1 MKSWISILLPEDE
14 YKERKMLQFLSE
26 GGVILFLSLIAAL
39 VFGRFY
45 ALDAE
50 LVLLLHV
57 AIFLFYV
64 LGRYIVSGIE
74 FTDVATDREYK
85 KEMKVILVK
94 SVGFTAMF
102 ILFTPL
108 FNMSS
113 STSGW
118 IEIIGVAALAGLFL
132 FIINYVSL
140 KRSFNRNKELL

>member
-50 LVLLLHV
+50 LVLLLQV

-94 SVGFTAMF
+94 SVGFTFMF
-102 ILFTPL
+102 ILVTFL
-108 FNMSS
+108 FNGLG

-118 IEIIGVAALAGLFL
+118 IEIIGGATLAGLFM
-132 FIINYVSL
+132 FIINFVSL
-140 KRSFNRNKELL
+140 KRSFNRNKKLL